1 MGKKEER
8 PTDTTAPTWK
18 GSLGCG
24 LHTWGRKEEL
34 FNQLPAP
41 GGDRWE
47 RNSCAPDSKDYV
59 RRGPALTEKFS
70 TPLTPPG
77 NPNLQSSGP
86 SDSRLL
92 PNHGDSLVA
101 SDPDFLR
108 GGKHK
113 IQCQDPASVPILRNL
128 QNGYFSGNDGRM
140 GYKSKN

>member
-8 PTDTTAPTWK
+8 PTDTTTPTWK
-18 GSLGCG
+18 GSMGCG

-34 FNQLPAP
+34 CNRLPAP
-41 GGDRWE
+41 GGDHWE

-77 NPNLQSSGP
+77 NPSLQSSGP

-108 GGKHK
+108 GGK
-113 IQCQDPASVPILRNL
+113 QDSVPGSGLCSHPPESAKWLLLR
-128 QNGYFSGNDGRM
+128 
-140 GYKSKN
+140 K